1 MKEYIKPELEVI
13 RFEVEEI
20 ATAEGEIGGETMS
33 NNYSFGDMD

>member
-20 ATAEGEIGGETMS
+20 ATAEGEIGGKSVNPGVDTPM
-33 NNYSFGDMD
+33 